1 MAKVATA
8 KGRSA
13 LFCPKCKNYFSK
25 SQEQTF
31 RSVYV
36 MTCSFCHTVATEYDV
51 EVHVIPSSVKHLK
64 VGMVRDSYWW
74 HSTSVPRWD
83 RQVPSDLPIHLGT
96 KNAAMRRWND
106 TGADAKVRG
115 RLYKMKLAP
124 KVPILRKVVIDDHID
139 GQYLEDEYSDTV
151 VRYVNLFESIGS
163 ISLITR
169 RDHFEIVDSFPLG

>member
-13 LFCPKCKNYFSK
+13 LFCPNCKNYFSK

-31 RSVYV
+31 RSVYS
-36 MTCSFCHTVATEYDV
+36 MRCETCERTLSEFDV

-64 VGMVRDSYWW
+64 VGAVRDSYWW
-74 HSTSVPRWD
+74 HSTSFPRWS
-83 RQVPSDLPIHLGT
+83 REVPSDLPIHLGT

-106 TGADAKVRG
+106 TGGDAGVKG
-115 RLYKMKLAP
+115 RLYKVKLAP
-124 KVPILRKVVIDDHID
+124 KVPILRKVVQDDHID
-139 GQYLEDEYSDTV
+139 DQYLGNWYSDTV

-169 RDHFEIVDSFPLG
+169 RDHFEVVESFPLG